1 MTTTFLLVRHAAHDS
16 VGSFLAGRS
25 ADVPLGSAGR
35 EQATRLA
42 ARLAR
47 EDIAAIY
54 ASPRKRTQE
63 TAAAIAA
70 ISGLSEVKTV
80 DALDEVDFGSWS
92 GKTFEVLNSDP
103 LWRQW
108 NCTRSL
114 VRAPSGET
122 MLDVQQRIMALVETL
137 CPQSSGGGKIVFVS
151 HADVIKA
158 LICQVLGLSTD
169 AWARFDIAPAS
180 ISAVSAGVWGAKVL
194 QLNETQDAAR

>member
-1 MTTTFLLVRHAAHDS
+1 MTTTFLLVRHAAHDN

-42 ARLAR
+42 ARLAS

-70 ISGLSEVKTV
+70 VSGLGEIETV

-92 GKTFEVLNSDP
+92 GKTFEVLNTDP

-114 VRAPSGET
+114 VRAPRGET

-137 CPQSSGGGKIVFVS
+137 CQESGDGGKVVLVS

-180 ISAVSAGVWGAKVL
+180 VSAVVAGVWGAKVL

>member
-1 MTTTFLLVRHAAHDS
+1 MTTTFLLVRHAAHDN

-47 EDIAAIY
+47 EDITAVY

-70 ISGLSEVKTV
+70 ASGVGEVKTV
-80 DALDEVDFGSWS
+80 DALDEVDFGIWS

-114 VRAPSGET
+114 VRAPGGET
-122 MLDVQQRIMALVETL
+122 MLDVQQRIMALVERL
-137 CPQSSGGGKIVFVS
+137 CPQSGDGKVVFVS

-158 LICQVLGLSTD
+158 LICQVLGVSTD

-180 ISAVSAGVWGAKVL
+180 VSAVAAGVWGAKVL
-194 QLNETQDAAR
+194 QLNETQDTTR

>member
-1 MTTTFLLVRHAAHDS
+1 MLVRHAAHDN

-25 ADVPLGSAGR
+25 ADVPLGGAGR

-47 EDIAAIY
+47 EDIGAIY

-70 ISGLSEVKTV
+70 VSGLGEVKTV

-114 VRAPSGET
+114 VRAPGGET
-122 MLDVQQRIMALVETL
+122 MLDVQQRIVALVETL
-137 CPQSSGGGKIVFVS
+137 CTQSGGEKIVFVS

-158 LICQVLGLSTD
+158 MICQVLGLSTD

-180 ISAVSAGVWGAKVL
+180 ISAVVAGVWGAKVL

>member
-1 MTTTFLLVRHAAHDS
+1 MLVRHAAHDS

-35 EQATRLA
+35 QQATRLA

-70 ISGLSEVKTV
+70 VSGLGEIKTV

-92 GKTFEVLNSDP
+92 GKTFEVLNTDP

-122 MLDVQQRIMALVETL
+122 MLDVQQRIMTLVETL
-137 CPQSSGGGKIVFVS
+137 CRHSGGGKIVFVS

-158 LICQVLGLSTD
+158 LVCQVLGLSTD

-180 ISAVSAGVWGAKVL
+180 ISVVVVGDWGAKVL
-194 QLNETQDAAR
+194 QLNELEDAAR